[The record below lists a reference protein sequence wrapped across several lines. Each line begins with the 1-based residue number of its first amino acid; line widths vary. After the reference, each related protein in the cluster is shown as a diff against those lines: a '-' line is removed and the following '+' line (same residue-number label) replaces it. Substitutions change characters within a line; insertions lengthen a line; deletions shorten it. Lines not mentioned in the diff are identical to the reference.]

1 MEVTEERLGCVSG
14 SEAGD
19 MPSVSSPEQTGEP
32 CDESAGSLVSRI
44 RDKGRTHPN
53 MMTTKH
59 FSLIDSLGSA

>member
-19 MPSVSSPEQTGEP
+19 MPPVSSPEQTGEP

-44 RDKGRTHPN
+44 RDKTGPTL
-53 MMTTKH
+53 T
-59 FSLIDSLGSA
+59 